1 MSCVNSFVIRTISC
15 SPAIS
20 QFQPKLTTFHS
31 VTFLIFS
38 QLCYFFWHKLI
49 FLTFHSHS
57 NELGRPNFHPS
68 CVDNLNIHALL
79 RGKAFKNI
87 YMSFFVLC
95 HVVSVWHGLVKALT
109 VSNNLHF
116 QSSVTLECVFQ
127 TLLSHLRWLG
137 CRELLPVWC
146 HKGVKSQVPEG
157 PWSDQIQVSVP
168 FVRTT
173 HMLH

>member
-1 MSCVNSFVIRTISC
+1 MSCVNSFVIRKISC

-20 QFQPKLTTFHS
+20 QFQPNLTTFHS

-38 QLCYFFWHKLI
+38 QLCHFFWHKHI
-49 FLTFHSHS
+49 FSTFHSHS
-57 NELGRPNFHPS
+57 NELGRPNFNSS

-79 RGKAFKNI
+79 RGKAFKNINI

-109 VSNNLHF
+109 VSNNLNV
-116 QSSVTLECVFQ
+116 QSSVTFERVFQ
-127 TLLSHLRWLG
+127 TLLSHLSLTVVNF
-137 CRELLPVWC
+137 CLF
-146 HKGVKSQVPEG
+146 GVTKMQNLPEG